1 MAEKEPEWEYYDDT
15 TTLSDLWQ
23 SLKDE
28 SLENDPLEFWLKTPL
43 GESFNPL
50 DFSRTFQKLLSNF
63 NPYLEMSKNG
73 CQSILRDKPRNI
85 KTCHFDMSSE
95 IGLFLISRNF
105 LQKISKT
112 PYMIIGD

>member
-63 NPYLEMSKNG
+63 NPYLEMSKND
-73 CQSILRDKPRNI
+73 CQSDFK
-85 KTCHFDMSSE
+85 
-95 IGLFLISRNF
+95 
-105 LQKISKT
+105 
-112 PYMIIGD
+112 